1 MRSGLSRRAV
11 AVGGALLGLT
21 AIVALA
27 SRARG
32 PGGGSTRTVSTDWL
46 LEYLLLLLGVTFAAA
61 LIAGIYLVVTAHQ
74 GGKWTAPPRSRWW
87 RTLVTLAVFLA
98 VVFLLIS
105 SLHRANVRNN
115 RPPKPSGSPSTERH
129 RPIGGSKAHFDW
141 APVGIVGGIVLVG
154 LGAVAWILI
163 RRRTPKKVL
172 TEGLDP
178 DALIAA
184 LDDSLDDL
192 RNEPDPRLAVI
203 AAYARME
210 RALAFEG
217 LARRKAEAPRE
228 YLARTLP
235 ALGAGAGSVAR
246 LTALFEEAKFS
257 PHDVD
262 AGMKDEA
269 IDALEALRDELRAA
283 AATARAAE
291 AVPA

>member
-1 MRSGLSRRAV
+1 
-11 AVGGALLGLT
+11 
-21 AIVALA
+21 
-27 SRARG
+27 
-32 PGGGSTRTVSTDWL
+32 
-46 LEYLLLLLGVTFAAA
+46 
-61 LIAGIYLVVTAHQ
+61 
-74 GGKWTAPPRSRWW
+74 
-87 RTLVTLAVFLA
+87 
-98 VVFLLIS
+98 
-105 SLHRANVRNN
+105 
-115 RPPKPSGSPSTERH
+115 
-129 RPIGGSKAHFDW
+129 
-141 APVGIVGGIVLVG
+141 
-154 LGAVAWILI
+154 
-163 RRRTPKKVL
+163 
-172 TEGLDP
+172 LDP